1 MKKYQM
7 IISIDEEKAF
17 NKIQRPFMI
26 TTLRKLRMEED
37 FLNLIKKN
45 LKKKNVQLISYIMVT
60 NLELSCFK
68 QRIG

>member
-1 MKKYQM
+1 M

-45 LKKKNVQLISYIMVT
+45 LKKKMYS
-60 NLELSCFK
+60 
-68 QRIG
+68 

>member
-1 MKKYQM
+1 M